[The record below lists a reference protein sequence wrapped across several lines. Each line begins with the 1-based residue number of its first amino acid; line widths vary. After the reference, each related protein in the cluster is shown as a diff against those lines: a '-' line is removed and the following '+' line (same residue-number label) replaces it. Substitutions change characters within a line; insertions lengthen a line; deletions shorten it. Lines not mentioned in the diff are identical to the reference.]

1 MEKNFDTELEEI
13 LQGISKIQE
22 HSEKALADSHK
33 SGSLKKR
40 ILRSPNT
47 RHLDVAEATRQ
58 SMRPEAAVWLGFAAL
73 ISSND
78 KHSNETRRLAS
89 KLGGH
94 LARRRAKPLGKK
106 YEQYRNV
113 TISPRC
119 RKLVGALSEFGSEI
133 EEVFGVWIR
142 MRTQL
147 TCQEVLKISGCIWPA
162 INCIEKDN
170 QTDVLIP
177 RFPERMPLVLK
188 KDSADATFAQISEE
202 GKLNFIFWMDEGIVE
217 LPKVCGIAWLS
228 EGLFPLVANDCE
240 D

>member
-73 ISSND
+73 ISAND

-119 RKLVGALSEFGSEI
+119 SC
-133 EEVFGVWIR
+133 
-142 MRTQL
+142 ML
-147 TCQEVLKISGCIWPA
+147 TPLTTG
-162 INCIEKDN
+162 
-170 QTDVLIP
+170 
-177 RFPERMPLVLK
+177 RF
-188 KDSADATFAQISEE
+188 
-202 GKLNFIFWMDEGIVE
+202 LN
-217 LPKVCGIAWLS
+217 
-228 EGLFPLVANDCE
+228 LFPILLTVNP
-240 D
+240 